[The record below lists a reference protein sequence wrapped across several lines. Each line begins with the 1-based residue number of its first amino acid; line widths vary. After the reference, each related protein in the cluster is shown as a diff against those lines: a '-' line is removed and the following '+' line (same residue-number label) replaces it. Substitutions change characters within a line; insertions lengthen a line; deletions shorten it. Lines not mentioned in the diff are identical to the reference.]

1 MQIPRFPETNH
12 PLVQP
17 LFHHSDLELLTLLQQ
32 HPEQGKYFTAIFC
45 RYSPLIYTIIRH
57 SARSRI
63 QSDYLFAMIW
73 RHLYYEMQ
81 SLNPE
86 ELETVGDNSLQSWL
100 IKMAGVTL
108 NQVELPPVESINYDL
123 QAAPPPLWC
132 HLEIALNKLPPIVRL
147 MVLMAQTFHWSEARI
162 AGYLQQIDEPL
173 TVEEVKSGLEQG
185 YQLLETALPDD
196 IRMIYLYHES
206 YQV

>member
-1 MQIPRFPETNH
+1 MQIPRFPEANH

-17 LFHHSDLELLTLLQQ
+17 LFQHSDLELLTLLQQ

-45 RYSPLIYTIIRH
+45 RYSPLIYTIVRH
-57 SARSRI
+57 SARSRV
-63 QSDYLFAMIW
+63 QSDYLFAVIW

-81 SLNPE
+81 GLNPQS
-86 ELETVGDNSLQSWL
+86 LETVGDNSLQTWL
-100 IKMAGVTL
+100 IKVAGVAL
-108 NQVELPPVESINYDL
+108 NEVEIPPVEAINYDL
-123 QAAPPPLWC
+123 ESAPPPLWC

-162 AGYLQQIDEPL
+162 AGYLQQVDEPL
-173 TVEEVKSGLEQG
+173 SVEEVQSGLTQG

-196 IRMIYLYHES
+196 IRMIYLYN
-206 YQV
+206 Q

>member
-1 MQIPRFPETNH
+1 MQIPRFPEANH
-12 PLVQP
+12 PLIQP

-32 HPEQGKYFTAIFC
+32 HSEQGKYFTAIFC

-63 QSDYLFAMIW
+63 QSDYLFATIW

-81 SLNPE
+81 SLNPDN
-86 ELETVGDNSLQSWL
+86 LETTGDNSLQSWL
-100 IKMAGVTL
+100 IKMAGLAL
-108 NQVELPPVESINYDL
+108 NQVEIPPVEKINYDL
-123 QAAPPPLWC
+123 QAAPHPLWC
-132 HLEIALNKLPPIVRL
+132 YLEIALNKLPPIVRL

-162 AGYLQQIDEPL
+162 VSYLEQVNEPL
-173 TVEEVKSGLEQG
+173 TLEEVRSGLEQG

-196 IRMIYLYHES
+196 IRMIYLYK
-206 YQV
+206 Q

>member
-1 MQIPRFPETNH
+1 MQIPRFPEANH

-57 SARSRI
+57 GARSRI

-73 RHLYYEMQ
+73 RHIYYEMQ
-81 SLNPE
+81 GLNPE
-86 ELETVGDNSLQSWL
+86 SLETTGSNSLQSWL
-100 IKMAGVTL
+100 INIAAIALKE
-108 NQVELPPVESINYDL
+108 VEIPPVEAINYDL
-123 QAAPPPLWC
+123 KAAPPPLWC
-132 HLEIALNKLPPIVRL
+132 HLEIALNQLPPIVRL
-147 MVLMAQTFHWSEARI
+147 MVLMAQTFHWSEAQI
-162 AGYLQQIDEPL
+162 AAYLEKENESL
-173 TVEEVKSGLEQG
+173 TLEEVKSGLQQG

-196 IRMIYLYHES
+196 IRMIYLYHDS
-206 YQV
+206 